1 MKQES
6 KILCHDEAL
15 RLEAYWF
22 QEISHSFPNHFHDHY
37 VIGAIEA
44 GCRSL
49 TCKNREHVIKKG
61 DVLLF
66 HPGEN
71 HGCDQR
77 DEGTMDYRG
86 INIPVETMCS
96 LATEITGERKLL
108 GFSQNVITDQ
118 EVRHCFAALHQ
129 KIMSSSEKFEKE
141 ELLFLL
147 LEMLIER
154 YGQSFERCALAGGD
168 EIQGVCRFIETH
180 YRERISLERLCE
192 HSHLSKSTLLRAFI
206 KSKGVTPYRYLQSF
220 RVSRAKTLLKQ
231 GASPLE
237 AALET
242 GFSDQSHFTNFFHQ
256 YIGMPPAAYRRIFQT
271 SHVQT
276 PQGEQKHGR

>member
-6 KILCHDEAL
+6 KILCHDEEL
-15 RLEAYWF
+15 QLEAYRF
-22 QEISHSFPNHFHDHY
+22 QGISRPFPNHFHDYY
-37 VIGAIEA
+37 VLGAMEA
-44 GCRSL
+44 GSRSL
-49 TCKNREHVIKKG
+49 TCKNREQVIKKG

-77 DEGTMDYRG
+77 GEETLDYRG
-86 INIPVETMCS
+86 INIPVETMRS
-96 LATEITGERKLL
+96 LSMEITGQRQLL
-108 GFSQNVITDQ
+108 GFSQNVVIDR

-129 KIMSSSEKFEKE
+129 KIMSGGEKFEKE

-147 LEMLIER
+147 LGMLAER
-154 YGQSFERCALAGGD
+154 YGQSFEQCVLACGD
-168 EIQGVCRFIETH
+168 EVQGICRFIETR
-180 YRERISLERLCE
+180 YRERISLEQLCE
-192 HSHLSKSTLLRAFI
+192 HSHLSKSTLLRTFI
-206 KSKGVTPYRYLQSF
+206 KSKGITPYRYLQSF
-220 RVSRAKTLLKQ
+220 RISRAKELLEQ
-231 GASPLE
+231 GATPLE

-271 SHVQT
+271 SCVQIS
-276 PQGEQKHGR
+276 QGEQKHGR